1 MCRTDL
7 SSNNILILKTKNIKE
22 ENNSSWIVNSM
33 DQEALNDNQ
42 ESEPKQAAQ
51 PPSKLEGLAEPLLA
65 A

>member
-33 DQEALNDNQ
+33 DQEALNDN
-42 ESEPKQAAQ
+42 
-51 PPSKLEGLAEPLLA
+51 
-65 A
+65 